1 MKILICGTG
10 SIASRH
16 YSNLVKLGFRN
27 IFFFKSTNNKIHKKI
42 LVKDEKII
50 KNFNVLKNNNFDLA
64 FICNETS
71 KHFRISEVLAKN
83 KCHLFIEKPVS
94 NRLCEIKK
102 LIVLEKKYKI
112 KVAIG
117 YMSRFHPFIKKIKKF
132 VNTNLE
138 NIYFV
143 RSHWGEFL
151 PDWHPYEDYK
161 KSYVVKK
168 NLGGGVSL
176 TLCHEMDLLNFLFG
190 KILKINKLKTTNQNL
205 KIETDNVADYQIQF
219 KERIIANIH
228 LNLLQKPKQR
238 TLEIYS
244 SKKNFILDFNSHKLK
259 TIDASGKQK
268 IEKLKNYN
276 RNNMFIEEIKFFLKY
291 LRDKKKYQEIPTL
304 QQSLYIQKFI

>member
-1 MKILICGTG
+1 
-10 SIASRH
+10 
-16 YSNLVKLGFRN
+16 
-27 IFFFKSTNNKIHKKI
+27 
-42 LVKDEKII
+42 
-50 KNFNVLKNNNFDLA
+50 
-64 FICNETS
+64 
-71 KHFRISEVLAKN
+71 
-83 KCHLFIEKPVS
+83 
-94 NRLCEIKK
+94 
-102 LIVLEKKYKI
+102 
-112 KVAIG
+112 
-117 YMSRFHPFIKKIKKF
+117 MSRFHPFIKKIKKF